1 MLPKRCEKMVW
12 DRIQNTTYFSPV
24 IQTKQ
29 DEVEPHEMNLFKGF
43 QHKHKPFRE
52 FSKASKKAVQY
63 FLEDY
68 AKDSLCSNNE
78 ECSVLVGE
86 YNIR

>member
-1 MLPKRCEKMVW
+1 
-12 DRIQNTTYFSPV
+12 
-24 IQTKQ
+24 
-29 DEVEPHEMNLFKGF
+29 MNLFKGF